1 MTSYK
6 SKENAMSP
14 KNPSA
19 TKTAAYTE
27 LALECGALSATE
39 FAYNG
44 RTQKFYT
51 FSTDEL
57 EEFCTRLM
65 VDALTTAEI
74 GKEMP

>member
-1 MTSYK
+1 
-6 SKENAMSP
+6 MSP

>member
-1 MTSYK
+1 MTEKPMARSVR
-6 SKENAMSP
+6 SDP
-14 KNPSA
+14 
-19 TKTAAYTE
+19 AACTE

-57 EEFCTRLM
+57 EEFYTRLM
-65 VDALTTAEI
+65 VNALTTAEI